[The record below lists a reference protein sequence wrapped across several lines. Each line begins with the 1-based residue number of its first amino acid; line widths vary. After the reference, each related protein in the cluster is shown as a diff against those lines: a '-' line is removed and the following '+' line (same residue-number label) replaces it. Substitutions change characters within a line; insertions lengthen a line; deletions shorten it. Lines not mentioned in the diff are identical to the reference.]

1 MRKNQTVL
9 TIVLLLVVFA
19 IGFYAS
25 TVKTEAATYITN
37 TYEYSFSEIVNDVNN
52 IEAYLANAMI
62 SKDPN
67 HAAETLSKIWNYS
80 NMALVY
86 FGNIPFDSSSEN
98 QTIKFLN
105 QVSDYSYTLSRKSIN
120 GEELTEKDFEN
131 LDMLHKYSLDLC
143 NTINQISKELYS
155 GEISWGD
162 LSDKDKFSFI
172 KKEEVSVFTNIQSN
186 FDDYEGLI
194 YDGAY
199 SNYQE
204 KTDKLG
210 LVGEEIDEKQA
221 KNRVEEILGKE
232 EINEI
237 KSHGLSMGGDIESYM
252 FSVDVKEKYTDVE
265 ISISKKGGFIVEMI
279 RNRDVKEHKLSDEEA
294 VKKGSEFLDKQGFV
308 NMIQTYYLIQDNV
321 ITINYAYEENGI
333 VMYPDLIKVKV
344 ALDNGEIL
352 GVETKGY
359 LNSHT
364 NRNLPKE
371 VITIEEA
378 RTSLN
383 PNLEIISE
391 RKAVIPKDDKS
402 EKYCYEF
409 IGRVKEREF
418 LVYINVENGR
428 EEEILI
434 ILETEGGTL
443 TI

>member
-1 MRKNQTVL
+1 MVFVNNK
-9 TIVLLLVVFA
+9 VFA
-19 IGFYAS
+19 K
-25 TVKTEAATYITN
+25 VWKT
-37 TYEYSFSEIVNDVNN
+37 
-52 IEAYLANAMI
+52 
-62 SKDPN
+62 
-67 HAAETLSKIWNYS
+67 
-80 NMALVY
+80 
-86 FGNIPFDSSSEN
+86 
-98 QTIKFLN
+98 
-105 QVSDYSYTLSRKSIN
+105 
-120 GEELTEKDFEN
+120 
-131 LDMLHKYSLDLC
+131 
-143 NTINQISKELYS
+143 
-155 GEISWGD
+155 
-162 LSDKDKFSFI
+162 
-172 KKEEVSVFTNIQSN
+172 
-186 FDDYEGLI
+186 
-194 YDGAY
+194 
-199 SNYQE
+199 
-204 KTDKLG
+204 
-210 LVGEEIDEKQA
+210 
-221 KNRVEEILGKE
+221 
-232 EINEI
+232 
-237 KSHGLSMGGDIESYM
+237 
-252 FSVDVKEKYTDVE
+252 DVKEKYTDVE

-279 RNRDVKEHKLSDEEA
+279 RNRDVKEHKLSDEDA

-409 IGRVKEREF
+409 IGRVEEREF
-418 LVYINVENGR
+418 LVYINVENSR